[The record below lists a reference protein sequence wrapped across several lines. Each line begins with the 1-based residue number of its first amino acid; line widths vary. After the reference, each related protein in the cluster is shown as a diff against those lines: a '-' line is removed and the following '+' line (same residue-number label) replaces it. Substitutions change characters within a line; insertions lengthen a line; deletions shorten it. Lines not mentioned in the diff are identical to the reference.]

1 MHTVR
6 FQLYDILKKSK
17 SVKTV
22 WKDSGCQWFRGKGKS
37 EGNICGAERISE
49 TVKLFWIIL

>member
-37 EGNICGAERISE
+37 EGNIYGAERISE
-49 TVKLFWIIL
+49 TVKLFCIIL